1 MKLFKAR
8 ITSKTIFFLV
18 FLTGIA
24 TLHFAC
30 NKTQDYPGKPQTL
43 GSGKVKWTETDTP
56 DGWTM
61 VTNEG
66 GATLG
71 YSKKSGLQIIQVDRY
86 AFKDLNRNNL
96 LDQFEDWRVDYN
108 VRAASM
114 VNEIPI
120 EQMMGMKMNP
130 FGIGAVNADAL
141 DDDIRNRLEIGY
153 RQLRAPG
160 PNTTGRVKASWNN
173 MVQEYIE
180 TLDSMVCIPAVWI
193 ADPRADDVSDW
204 PSNLAMAAT
213 FDPEVGAEYGRLTSE
228 EWRAMGISMQ
238 VATQMDLATEPR
250 WKRISGTFG
259 EDPALS
265 MDFARAMINGWQS
278 TYDTAGNDLG
288 WGEHSVNN
296 QMKHWP
302 GDGAAEA
309 GRESH
314 TRDGAYNVF
323 PGGQFFT
330 HLMPFIA
337 CMDLP
342 GKTEK
347 VTAAMTNFSV
357 GIEADGSPV
366 GRERVASSYSKY
378 KINTLLRE
386 KYGWDGYILTDFG
399 IISGKNFGVENLTP
413 AECML
418 AILEAGC
425 DAFGGEGRSGQKD
438 IDLAMEA
445 YRLGVKKLGEEAMNE
460 MMRHSTERILRTH
473 FNIGIVDNPYLS
485 IEKAETVPNN
495 AEHNARGYQA
505 MLRSVVML
513 KNSGGI
519 IHKTSEGSGK
529 PTVYIPRM
537 YVPATAGRQAIPASA
552 NPVVDPEVAGEYF
565 NVVTDALAGKLT
577 GPADEKGNRSV
588 SPKDIIRASAA
599 DIARCDFALVR
610 ISSPQNGNPTYMG
623 FGGKTTDGKQYT
635 YLPISLQYRP
645 YTANSEYV
653 RRESLGGD
661 MIEVTEISP
670 EGYGETKSLV
680 KENRSYFGKTAII
693 KNESDLD
700 LVLRTASAAKKV
712 IVALNV
718 STPMVFR
725 EFESNVDAILV
736 GFGGDRSAFLPDKA
750 FLEIIAGRVEPT
762 GLLPLQMPA
771 NMETVEKQ
779 FEDVPRDMEC
789 HVDSDGNAYDF
800 AYGLNWSGVI
810 KDTRTAKYGVSP
822 LTGRP
827 PEN

>member
-1 MKLFKAR
+1 MSAKKILF
-8 ITSKTIFFLV
+8 ILV
-18 FLTGIA
+18 MVAGLA
-24 TLHFAC
+24 ALHYAC
-30 NKTQDYPGKPQTL
+30 NKDYPIKPERL
-43 GSGKVKWTETDTP
+43 GSGKVKWVESVTP

-61 VTNEG
+61 VINEG
-66 GATLG
+66 GTTLG
-71 YSKKSGLQIIQVDRY
+71 YSKNSGLQLIQVDRY

-96 LDQFEDWRVDYN
+96 LDQFEDWRVDFN
-108 VRAASM
+108 LRAASL
-114 VNEIPI
+114 VKEIPLD
-120 EQMMGMKMNP
+120 QMMGMKMNP
-130 FGIGAVNADAL
+130 FGIGSVNADAL
-141 DDDIRNRLEIGY
+141 DDVIRNRLEIGY

-160 PNTTGRVKASWNN
+160 SNTSGRVKASWNN

-180 TLDSMVCIPAVWI
+180 TLDSIVCIPAVWI
-193 ADPRADDVSDW
+193 ADPRSGDISEW
-204 PSNLAMAAT
+204 PSNVAMAAT
-213 FDPEVGAEYGRLTSE
+213 FDPEVGAEYARLMSK

-265 MDFARAMINGWQS
+265 MDMAKAIINGWQS

-302 GDGAAEA
+302 GDGAAEG

-330 HLMPFIA
+330 HLLPFVA

-342 GKTEK
+342 GKTGK
-347 VTAAMTNFSV
+347 VSAAMTNFSV

-366 GRERVASSYSKY
+366 GKQRVASSYSSY

-399 IISGKNFGVENLTP
+399 IITGKNFGVEDLSP

-425 DAFGGEGRSGQKD
+425 DAFGGEGRSGQQD

-445 YRLGVKKLGEEAMNE
+445 YKLGVKKHGEEAMNE
-460 MMRHSTERILRTH
+460 IMRHSTERILRTH

-485 IEKAETVPNN
+485 LERAEKVPNN
-495 AEHNARGYQA
+495 ADHNARGYQA

-519 IHKTSEGSGK
+519 INKAEAGEK
-529 PTVYIPRM
+529 PTVYIPRV
-537 YVPATAGRQAIPASA
+537 YSAATTGRQSSPASA
-552 NPVVDPEVAGEYF
+552 NPVFNPEAAGEYF
-565 NVVTDALAGKLT
+565 NVVTDKLAGKLT
-577 GPADEKGNRSV
+577 GPADENGNPTP
-588 SPKDIIRASAA
+588 SPKDIICASAA
-599 DIARCDFALVR
+599 EIAGCDFALVR

-623 FGGKTTDGKQYT
+623 FGGITADGSKYT
-635 YLPISLQYRP
+635 YLPVSLQYRP
-645 YTANSEYV
+645 YTANSEFV
-653 RRESLGGD
+653 RKESIGGD
-661 MIEVTEISP
+661 MIEVTETSP
-670 EGYGETKSLV
+670 DGYGDTKRLV
-680 KENRSYFGKTAII
+680 KENRSYFGRTAII
-693 KNESDLD
+693 RNERDLD
-700 LVLRTASAAKKV
+700 LVLNAASSAKKV
-712 IVALNV
+712 IVALNM
-718 STPMVFR
+718 SSPMVFR
-725 EFESNVDAILV
+725 EFESKVDAILV
-736 GFGGDRSAFLPDKA
+736 GFGGDRSSWLPDKA
-750 FLEIIAGRVEPT
+750 FLEIIAGRVEPS

-771 NMETVEKQ
+771 NMETVEAQ

-789 HVDSDGNAYDF
+789 HVDSDGNTYDF
-800 AYGLNWSGVI
+800 AFGMNWSGVI
-810 KDTRTAKYGVSP
+810 KDARTAKYDVP
-822 LTGRP
+822 PVTGQP
-827 PEN
+827 PE